1 MESVEETENAI
12 INLIDTL
19 ARWSFTRTE
28 KGEVSV
34 VATDT
39 PGFQIQSATESDV
52 PVVLGF
58 IKKLAE
64 YERLSSEVFATE
76 ELLRETL
83 FGERRTAEVAIGY
96 LETRAVGFVLFFH
109 NYSTFLGKPG
119 LYIEDLFV
127 DEDYRRRGY
136 GRALLLHVARLAKE
150 RGCGR
155 LEWAVLDWNQPA
167 IDFYKKL
174 GALPMSEWTVFRVT
188 AKSLDELAGQ

>member
-1 MESVEETENAI
+1 M
-12 INLIDTL
+12 L
-19 ARWSFTRTE
+19 
-28 KGEVSV
+28 
-34 VATDT
+34 ATDT
-39 PGFQIQSATESDV
+39 PGWQIKSATESDV
-52 PVVLGF
+52 PVILTF

-64 YERLSSEVFATE
+64 YERLSHEVVATE
-76 ELLRETL
+76 DLLRETL
-83 FGERRTAEVAIGY
+83 FGQRRTAEVAIGY
-96 LETRAVGFVLFFH
+96 IETQAVGFVLFFH

-127 DEDYRRRGY
+127 DEDHRRRGY

-174 GALPMSEWTVFRVT
+174 GASPMSEWTVFRVT
-188 AKSLDELAGQ
+188 AENLDELAGQ

>member
-1 MESVEETENAI
+1 M
-12 INLIDTL
+12 L
-19 ARWSFTRTE
+19 
-28 KGEVSV
+28 
-34 VATDT
+34 ATDT
-39 PGFQIQSATESDV
+39 PGWQIKSATESDV
-52 PVVLGF
+52 PVILTF

-64 YERLSSEVFATE
+64 YERLSHEVVATE
-76 ELLRETL
+76 DLLRETL
-83 FGERRTAEVAIGY
+83 FGQRRTAEVAIGY
-96 LETRAVGFVLFFH
+96 IETQAVGFVLFFH

-127 DEDYRRRGY
+127 DEDHRRCGY

-174 GALPMSEWTVFRVT
+174 GASPMSEWTVFRVT
-188 AKSLDELAGQ
+188 AENLDELAGQ